1 MSIAAWHTAALAA
14 LLAVWWMTE
23 ALPLGATSLLPIILL
38 PLLGVT
44 SVDAATAPYANP
56 TIFLFL
62 GGFLIALAVER
73 SGLHRRAALT
83 ILGAAGTRP
92 SRLVGGFMLATAV
105 LSMWISNTAATLMM
119 LPMATSVLTFESGS
133 DVPGADSNLGPAI
146 LLGVAYAASIG
157 GLGTLIGTPPNAL
170 LAAYMTERFE
180 VEIGFGEWM
189 LVGVP
194 LVILALPLCWLL
206 ITRVACRVDDAMPAG
221 SGLEAARAGLGPMSR
236 AEWLVGT
243 IMLATALAWMFRPLL
258 QRAIPPLND
267 ATIAIAGA
275 LLLFAVPV
283 HWKRRVFPL
292 GAGDLERI
300 PWSVLLLFGGGLSLA
315 AAIESSGLADWM
327 GHALGALGGWP
338 LPLLLLAMIA
348 TTVYSSELASN
359 TAAAATF
366 LPIVGALAVGLG
378 VAPMTLVVPTA
389 LAASCGFML
398 PVSTPPNAIVYGTGR
413 ISIGRMIRTG
423 FLLNLLMIG
432 ILMAAAFS
440 LIPWA
445 LGTGPGPAA
454 P

>member
-1 MSIAAWHTAALAA
+1 LGGPALFAVLLLVPPPGGMSIAAWHTAALAA

-180 VEIGFGEWM
+180 VEIGFGE
-189 LVGVP
+189 
-194 LVILALPLCWLL
+194 
-206 ITRVACRVDDAMPAG
+206 
-221 SGLEAARAGLGPMSR
+221 
-236 AEWLVGT
+236 
-243 IMLATALAWMFRPLL
+243 
-258 QRAIPPLND
+258 
-267 ATIAIAGA
+267 
-275 LLLFAVPV
+275 
-283 HWKRRVFPL
+283 
-292 GAGDLERI
+292 
-300 PWSVLLLFGGGLSLA
+300 
-315 AAIESSGLADWM
+315 
-327 GHALGALGGWP
+327 
-338 LPLLLLAMIA
+338 
-348 TTVYSSELASN
+348 
-359 TAAAATF
+359 
-366 LPIVGALAVGLG
+366 
-378 VAPMTLVVPTA
+378 
-389 LAASCGFML
+389 
-398 PVSTPPNAIVYGTGR
+398 
-413 ISIGRMIRTG
+413 
-423 FLLNLLMIG
+423 
-432 ILMAAAFS
+432 
-440 LIPWA
+440 
-445 LGTGPGPAA
+445 
-454 P
+454 